1 MTRFLFFSET
11 APCFTDV
18 FRGFAIERSAKNP
31 KSRLA
36 SSRVVF
42 ARARLLEG

>member
-18 FRGFAIERSAKNP
+18 FRGFAIER
-31 KSRLA
+31 
-36 SSRVVF
+36 
-42 ARARLLEG
+42 